1 MLLSVS
7 QKPPLC
13 LHVLDVLKKTATK
26 YVKLETNKGNNVI
39 TKTMLFESK
48 YIKKMYLYI
57 ITKTTNITKNCVRI
71 KMNTLSRKDCSIIYK
86 L

>member
-57 ITKTTNITKNCVRI
+57 ITKTTNITKIVCVS
-71 KMNTLSRKDCSIIYK
+71 K
-86 L
+86 